1 MMEGGQMSIWRMVV
15 LSCLTV
21 LVLSGCIISIDE
33 SNPQAEPDR
42 EHAGTEQNMKQDEQ
56 QTENEEKTSKNVLTQ
71 IFEHFFEPTPEDLR
85 KIDDKS
91 AKQLQYLALG
101 DSLTAGVG
109 DEYSKD
115 GFVGRLADSLVAW
128 PSISDVEVDNRGKRG
143 RRSDQLLK
151 LVEKG
156 HYDEE
161 LQKAQLISVTMG
173 GNDVMKIVKHDL
185 FNLKRDAFDKEL
197 KAYKKRYSKIIE
209 GIRAKNPEVPLLLI
223 GFYNPFSIVTNEA
236 NEFDTIITEWN
247 KVIEDI
253 AKKDTNA
260 CYISVEDL
268 FDSNKELVYH
278 TDFFHPN
285 AKGYDKMNERILKA
299 MEKCNMEQKINKE
312 IGFEE

>member
-1 MMEGGQMSIWRMVV
+1 MMEGGQMSIWRIMV

-21 LVLSGCIISIDE
+21 LVLSGCAISIDE
-33 SNPQAEPDR
+33 PDPQADPER
-42 EHAGTEQNMKQDEQ
+42 EQARTEQDMKQDEQ

-71 IFEHFFEPTPEDLR
+71 IYEHFFEPSPEDLG
-85 KIDDKS
+85 KIDDNN
-91 AKQLQYLALG
+91 AKQLHYLALG

-115 GFVGRLADSLVAW
+115 GYVGRLTDSLIAW

-161 LQKAQLISVTMG
+161 LQKAQLISITMG
-173 GNDVMKIVKHDL
+173 GNDVMKIVKNDL

-197 KAYKKRYSKIIE
+197 RAYKKRYSKIIE
-209 GIRAKNPEVPLLLI
+209 GIREKNPTVPLLLI

-236 NEFDTIITEWN
+236 NEFDSIITEWN
-247 KVIEDI
+247 KVIENI
-253 AKKDTNA
+253 AKKDKNA
-260 CYISVEDL
+260 CYVSVEDL

-285 AKGYDKMNERILKA
+285 AKGYDKMNERIIKA
-299 MEKCNMEQKINKE
+299 MEKCNMEQIVNKE
-312 IGFEE
+312 IGYEE

>member
-1 MMEGGQMSIWRMVV
+1 MSNWRILI
-15 LSCLTV
+15 LSILTV
-21 LVLSGCIISIDE
+21 LVLSGCAISIDE
-33 SNPQAEPDR
+33 PNPQAEP
-42 EHAGTEQNMKQDEQ
+42 EGEQAGTEQDMKQDEQ
-56 QTENEEKTSKNVLTQ
+56 QTEDEEKTSKNMLTQ
-71 IFEHFFEPTPEDLR
+71 IFEHFFEPSPEDLR
-85 KIDDKS
+85 KIDDEN
-91 AKQLQYLALG
+91 AKQLHYLALG
-101 DSLTAGVG
+101 DSLTDGVG

-115 GFVGRLADSLVAW
+115 GFVGRLTDSLQAW

-151 LVEKG
+151 LVKKG

-161 LQKAQLISVTMG
+161 LQNAQLISLTMG
-173 GNDVMKIVKHDL
+173 GNDVMKVVRQDL

-197 KAYKKRYSKIIE
+197 LAYKERYSKIVA
-209 GIRAKNPEVPLLLI
+209 GIRAKNPTVPLLLI

-247 KVIEDI
+247 NVIKDI
-253 AKKDTNA
+253 ASEDTNA
-260 CYISVEDL
+260 CYVSVEDL

-285 AKGYDKMNERILKA
+285 AKGYEKMTERILAA
-299 MEKCNMEQKINKE
+299 MEQCGMEQKINKE

>member
-1 MMEGGQMSIWRMVV
+1 MNIWRILV

-21 LVLSGCIISIDE
+21 LVLSSCAISIDE
-33 SNPQAEPDR
+33 PNPQAEPGG
-42 EHAGTEQNMKQDEQ
+42 EQAGTEQDKRQDEQ
-56 QTENEEKTSKNVLTQ
+56 QTENEEKTSRNVFTQ

-85 KIDDKS
+85 QIDDES
-91 AKQLQYLALG
+91 AKQLNYLALG

-109 DEYSKD
+109 DEYNQD
-115 GFVGRLADSLVAW
+115 GFVGRLTDSLTAW

-161 LQKAQLISVTMG
+161 LQEAQLISITMG
-173 GNDVMKIVKHDL
+173 GNDVMKIVRKDL
-185 FNLKRDAFDKEL
+185 LNLKRDAFDKEL
-197 KAYKKRYSKIIE
+197 LAFKERYSKIIS
-209 GIRAKNPEVPLLLI
+209 GIREKNPTVPLILI

-236 NEFDTIITEWN
+236 NEFETIIKEWN

-253 AKKDTNA
+253 ANEDVNA
-260 CYISVEDL
+260 CYVSVEDL

-285 AKGYDKMNERILKA
+285 AKGYEKMTERILEA
-299 MEKCNMEQKINKE
+299 MEKCSMEQKINKE

>member
-1 MMEGGQMSIWRMVV
+1 MSIWRIMV

-21 LVLSGCIISIDE
+21 LVLSGCAISIDE
-33 SNPQAEPDR
+33 PDPQADPEGEQAR
-42 EHAGTEQNMKQDEQ
+42 TEQDMKQDEQ
-56 QTENEEKTSKNVLTQ
+56 QTENEVKTSKNVLTQ
-71 IFEHFFEPTPEDLR
+71 IYEHFFEPTPEDLG
-85 KIDDKS
+85 KIDDNN
-91 AKQLQYLALG
+91 AKQLHYLALG

-115 GFVGRLADSLVAW
+115 GYVGRLTDSLIAW
-128 PSISDVEVDNRGKRG
+128 PSISEVEVDNRGKRG

-161 LQKAQLISVTMG
+161 LQKAQLISITMG
-173 GNDVMKIVKHDL
+173 GNDVMKIVKNDL

-197 KAYKKRYSKIIE
+197 RAYKKRYSKIIE
-209 GIRAKNPEVPLLLI
+209 GIREKNPTVPLLLI

-236 NEFDTIITEWN
+236 NEFDSIITEWN

-253 AKKDTNA
+253 AKKDKNA
-260 CYISVEDL
+260 CYVSVEDL

-285 AKGYDKMNERILKA
+285 ARGYDKMNERIIKA
-299 MEKCNMEQKINKE
+299 MEKCNMEQIVNKE
-312 IGFEE
+312 IGYEE

>member
-1 MMEGGQMSIWRMVV
+1 MV

-21 LVLSGCIISIDE
+21 LVLSGCAISIDE
-33 SNPQAEPDR
+33 PDPQADPEGEQAR
-42 EHAGTEQNMKQDEQ
+42 TEQDMKQDEQ
-56 QTENEEKTSKNVLTQ
+56 QTENEVKTSKNVLTQ
-71 IFEHFFEPTPEDLR
+71 IYEHFFEPTPEDLG
-85 KIDDKS
+85 KIDDNN
-91 AKQLQYLALG
+91 AKQLHYLALG

-115 GFVGRLADSLVAW
+115 GYVGRLTDSLIAW
-128 PSISDVEVDNRGKRG
+128 PSISEVEVDNRGKRG

-161 LQKAQLISVTMG
+161 LQKAQLISITMG
-173 GNDVMKIVKHDL
+173 GNDVMKIVKNDL

-197 KAYKKRYSKIIE
+197 RAYKKRYSKIIE
-209 GIRAKNPEVPLLLI
+209 GIREKNPTVPLLLI

-236 NEFDTIITEWN
+236 NEFDSIITEWN

-253 AKKDTNA
+253 AKKDKNA
-260 CYISVEDL
+260 CYVSVEDL

-285 AKGYDKMNERILKA
+285 ARGYDKMNERIIKA
-299 MEKCNMEQKINKE
+299 MEKCNMEQIVNKE
-312 IGFEE
+312 IGYEE